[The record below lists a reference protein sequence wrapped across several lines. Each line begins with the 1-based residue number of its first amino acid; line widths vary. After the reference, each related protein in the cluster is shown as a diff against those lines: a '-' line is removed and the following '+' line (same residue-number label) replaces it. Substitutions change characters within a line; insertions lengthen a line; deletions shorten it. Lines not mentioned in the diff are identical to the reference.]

1 MAPRT
6 DPNVRKYRI
15 RLLPWVVT
23 PWHLINENDKTLTLK
38 DASMAKRICDDDA
51 PFILSCGTLSA
62 DAAKEILDIG
72 REALRI
78 FADKRTD
85 SHGENLR
92 FLTGRRSGE
101 VRTSLK
107 ERV

>member
-38 DASMAKRICDDDA
+38 DASMAKRMCDDDA
-51 PFILSCGTLSA
+51 PFILSCGMLSA

-78 FADKRTD
+78 KEPIAMEKIFD
-85 SHGENLR
+85 
-92 FLTGRRSGE
+92 F
-101 VRTSLK
+101 SLAA
-107 ERV
+107 EAAR